1 MIFKTIEPK
10 KNCKPSLSFLGFSIA
25 KSYLNVDNALNMLPI
40 ATIKAAE
47 PKTNG
52 EYILDMNGIETIST
66 ICETKVPDDRV
77 AISFI

>member
-10 KNCKPSLSFLGFSIA
+10 KNCNPSLSFLGFSIA

-52 EYILDMNGIETIST
+52 E
-66 ICETKVPDDRV
+66 
-77 AISFI
+77 